1 MHKTILSLILLAG
14 LGNPA
19 MAAVS
24 DQELQKD
31 APARHT
37 VTKGDTLWAISKR
50 YLKDPWKWP
59 ELWGMNRE
67 QVKNPHLIYPGQVLV
82 LDRRPDGTAQLKAT
96 GLPTVK
102 LAPKVRVEASGR
114 EAVATVPRA
123 IIEPFL
129 SKPLVIEAGGLEGSP
144 MIVGGT
150 DGRVVFGLG
159 DTIYATGL
167 PAQPAQVWNV
177 YRQGKALVD
186 LDTNETLGYEAVYL
200 GDARL
205 MRQDEV
211 SKFEIIAGNQEI
223 HRTDRLTPSPG
234 MVIVNY
240 NPRAPEKPITGRI
253 LSAYGGLAEMGQ
265 NAIVTLN
272 RGARDGL
279 ERGHV
284 LAVYEEGR
292 VEKVMNRQ
300 VKLPGERSG
309 LLVVFRTFDRVSYAL
324 VVESSRPMHVGDW
337 VSKP

>member
-1 MHKTILSLILLAG
+1 MRKTILSFILLSG
-14 LGNPA
+14 LANPA
-19 MAAVS
+19 LAAVS
-24 DQELQKD
+24 ENELQTD

-59 ELWGMNRE
+59 DLWGMNRE
-67 QVKNPHLIYPGQVLV
+67 QIKNPHLIYPGQVLT

-96 GLPTVK
+96 GLATVK
-102 LAPKVRVEASGR
+102 LEPKVRVEASGR
-114 EAVATVPRA
+114 EALATVPRA

-129 SKPLVIEAGGLEGSP
+129 SKPLVIEAAGLNSAP
-144 MIVGGT
+144 LIVGGN
-150 DGRVVFGLG
+150 DGRVIFGLG

-167 PAQPAQVWNV
+167 PVQSAQLWNV
-177 YRQGKALVD
+177 YRQGKELVD
-186 LDTNETLGYEAVYL
+186 PDTKESLGYEAIYL

-211 SKFEIIAGNQEI
+211 SKLQVVVANQEI

-234 MVIVNY
+234 MVIVSY

-253 LSAYGGLAEMGQ
+253 MAAYGGLAEVGQ

-292 VEKVMNRQ
+292 VEKVLGRQ

-324 VVESSRPMHVGDW
+324 VVDSSRPMHIGDW

>member
-1 MHKTILSLILLAG
+1 MRKTILSLILLSG
-14 LGNPA
+14 LASPA
-19 MAAVS
+19 LAAVS
-24 DQELQKD
+24 EQELQKD

-59 ELWGMNRE
+59 DLWGMNRE
-67 QVKNPHLIYPGQVLV
+67 QIKNPHLIYPGQVLV

-96 GLPTVK
+96 GLPIVK
-102 LAPKVRVEASGR
+102 LEPKARVEPSSR

-129 SKPLVIEAGGLEGSP
+129 SKPLVIEAGGLDGAP
-144 MIVGGT
+144 MLVGGN
-150 DGRVVFGLG
+150 DGRVIFGLK
-159 DTIYATGL
+159 DTVYATGL
-167 PAQPAQVWNV
+167 PPQPAQVWNV
-177 YRQGKALVD
+177 YRPGKELVD
-186 LDTNETLGYEAVYL
+186 PDTNESLGYEAVYL

-211 SKFEIIAGNQEI
+211 SKLEVIVAHQEM

-234 MVIVNY
+234 MVILSY
-240 NPRAPEKPITGRI
+240 NPRAPEKPVTGRI
-253 LSAYGGLAEMGQ
+253 LSAYGGLAEVGQ

-284 LAVYEEGR
+284 LAVYAEGR
-292 VEKVMNRQ
+292 VEKVLGRQ

-324 VVESSRPMHVGDW
+324 VVDSSRPMHVGDW
-337 VSKP
+337 VAKP